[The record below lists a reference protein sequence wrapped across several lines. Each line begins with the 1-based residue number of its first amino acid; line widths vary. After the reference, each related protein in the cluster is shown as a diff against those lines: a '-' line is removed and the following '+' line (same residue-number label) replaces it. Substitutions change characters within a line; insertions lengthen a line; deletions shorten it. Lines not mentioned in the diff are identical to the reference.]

1 MMTSSDLGGASP
13 ESKNLN
19 MLTQMITQL
28 EEQKLI
34 QYEQIKQLDAENKSV
49 QDKLG
54 LCEQAREQ
62 AESTVVILEDERVAL
77 NAEVQSLQSQL
88 GSLTDEKR
96 NIFQRQL
103 DDQQQAH
110 ELKLSEMKAQMS
122 TVMEKVMAE
131 WARVKAAS
139 RKSVAVE
146 EWLDLEDQLI
156 AQKNRVAELEEE
168 LAQGGAAGAAGT
180 AATGPGSLSVPD
192 PSVYGRSMGL
202 VISQVDKFWQA
213 LLDHGIDWRT
223 KGAIVA
229 DGMELQRAIQ
239 QLHDQY
245 HKLVNT
251 QSQIDTSMAKLVEQ
265 AGQGQIPDTTI
276 NALKQAVQTGFIE
289 LNEIKQNKALPNEI
303 QDFMQNVISA
313 LDQLSAGMDAA
324 EDDYIQ
330 KYKDVLEAE
339 KDCRLKLQEKY
350 SFLRKSVNTELAK
363 HEIERVVGKQKM
375 LSGDW

>member
-1 MMTSSDLGGASP
+1 
-13 ESKNLN
+13 
-19 MLTQMITQL
+19 
-28 EEQKLI
+28 
-34 QYEQIKQLDAENKSV
+34 
-49 QDKLG
+49 
-54 LCEQAREQ
+54 
-62 AESTVVILEDERVAL
+62 
-77 NAEVQSLQSQL
+77 
-88 GSLTDEKR
+88 
-96 NIFQRQL
+96 
-103 DDQQQAH
+103 
-110 ELKLSEMKAQMS
+110 
-122 TVMEKVMAE
+122 
-131 WARVKAAS
+131 
-139 RKSVAVE
+139 
-146 EWLDLEDQLI
+146 
-156 AQKNRVAELEEE
+156 
-168 LAQGGAAGAAGT
+168 
-180 AATGPGSLSVPD
+180 
-192 PSVYGRSMGL
+192 MGL

-213 LLDHGIDWRT
+213 LLHHGIDWRT

>member
-1 MMTSSDLGGASP
+1 
-13 ESKNLN
+13 

-28 EEQKLI
+28 EEQKLV
-34 QYEQIKQLDAENKSV
+34 QYEQIRQLDSENKSN
-49 QDKLG
+49 QDKL
-54 LCEQAREQ
+54 LQCEQARES

-77 NAEVQSLQSQL
+77 NTEVQSLQNQL
-88 GSLTDEKR
+88 GALTDEKR

-110 ELKLSEMKAQMS
+110 ELKLSEMKTQMS

-156 AQKNRVAELEEE
+156 AEKNKVKELEDKI
-168 LAQGGAAGAAGT
+168 AAGHGASDGAAAAGSS
-180 AATGPGSLSVPD
+180 AVSVPD

-213 LLDHGIDWRT
+213 LLHHGIDWRT
-223 KGAIVA
+223 KGSIVS
-229 DGMELQRAIQ
+229 DGVEMQRAIQ

-251 QSQIDTSMAKLVEQ
+251 QSQIDSSMAKLVEQ
-265 AGQGQIPDTTI
+265 AGQGEIPDSTI
-276 NALKQAVQTGFIE
+276 NALKQAVQQGFIE
-289 LNEIKQNKALPNEI
+289 LNDIKQHKALPNEV
-303 QDFMQNVISA
+303 QDFMQNVITA
-313 LDQLSAGMDAA
+313 LENVNSGMEAA
-324 EDDYIQ
+324 EDDWIQ
-330 KYKDVLEAE
+330 KYRDVLEAE
-339 KDCRLKLQEKY
+339 KDCRVKLQEKY
-350 SFLRKSVNTELAK
+350 AYLRKQVNTELAK
-363 HEIERVVGKQKM
+363 HEIERVVGKQKA

>member
-1 MMTSSDLGGASP
+1 
-13 ESKNLN
+13 

-28 EEQKLI
+28 EEQKLV
-34 QYEQIKQLDAENKSV
+34 QHEQIRQLDAENHAV

-54 LCEQAREQ
+54 QCEQAREA

-88 GSLTDEKR
+88 GALTDEKR
-96 NIFQRQL
+96 NIFQKQL

-110 ELKLSEMKAQMS
+110 ELKLSEMKTQMS

-156 AQKNRVAELEEE
+156 AEKNKVKELEDKM
-168 LAQGGAAGAAGT
+168 AGAGPVGADGGAAAGQS
-180 AATGPGSLSVPD
+180 AVSVPD

-213 LLDHGIDWRT
+213 LLHHGIDWRT

-229 DGMELQRAIQ
+229 DGLEMQRAIQ

-251 QSQIDTSMAKLVEQ
+251 QSQIDSSMAKLVEQ
-265 AGQGQIPDTTI
+265 AGQGEIPDTTI
-276 NALKQAVQTGFIE
+276 NALKQAVQQGFIE
-289 LNEIKQNKALPNEI
+289 LNEIKQHKALPNEI
-303 QDFMQNVISA
+303 QDFMQNVITA
-313 LDQLSAGMDAA
+313 LENLNSGMEAA

-339 KDCRLKLQEKY
+339 NDCRVKLQERY
-350 SFLRKSVNTELAK
+350 AFLRKQVNTELAK
-363 HEIERVVGKQKM
+363 HEIERVVGKQKA